1 MTDLTADPVSEAVSV
16 SMIQMLNQ
24 AWEIRRSEPRETVRL
39 ARLALTLD
47 LPTPEESRARL
58 CLGYGLL
65 RLGEFAAA
73 QTELTQALDTFTD
86 AGDLLQKR
94 TTSNTLGMVQ
104 CELGQPVA
112 ALQTFLQ
119 VRQLSVALGLIQ
131 GEIEALNNVGSVYV
145 SMGNH
150 PGALESYLRSLRLSQ
165 QHELRDVESEILNNL
180 SVEYYELTRYDD
192 ALEAAQ
198 ASLDVAPDT
207 ESFITHTSAL
217 ALHNAARACFKLD
230 HLDRALDLNQ
240 QALAI
245 FEKLED
251 QAAVAEV
258 HDELGRLS
266 QHQRRFEEAEHF
278 FRLGLQMRQQ
288 IGDLHGQ
295 AESMR
300 HLGGLQLLLG
310 QTQEALDTIHAARAT
325 AGHSQAQTE
334 RCAADLALADAYRQ
348 AGQFREGFLHLE
360 QHLLLKEELF
370 NAASDQRVQS
380 LQIQFELERAEQ
392 QRAAAEQL
400 SAELQQLNSELER
413 THQELTVAHARTS
426 ALLEQVEQQANQDAL
441 TGLANRRAFDS
452 AVERLQPGVQMTVVI
467 GDIDHFKQVNDQY
480 SHLIGDE
487 VLRQIA
493 GVLGAGVRLRQGD
506 LLARF
511 GGEEFVILMVGT
523 DAVTTERI
531 CERLRLATERHNWGA
546 VRPGL
551 RVTIS
556 LGAAVSRNGED
567 LTAVLQAADHALY
580 EAKANGRNRVVLRP

>member
-1 MTDLTADPVSEAVSV
+1 
-16 SMIQMLNQ
+16 MLDQ

-39 ARLALTLD
+39 ARLALTYA
-47 LPTPEESRARL
+47 LPSPEKSRARL

-65 RLGEFAAA
+65 RLGEFADA
-73 QTELTQALDTFTD
+73 QTELIQALDAFSE

-94 TTSNTLGMVQ
+94 TTSNILGMVQ

-119 VRQLSVALGLIQ
+119 VRQLSVALGLVQ
-131 GEIEALNNVGSVYV
+131 GEAEATNNVGLVYT

-150 PGALESYLRSLRLSQ
+150 AAALDYHLRALRLGQSHGLQ
-165 QHELRDVESEILNNL
+165 DVGRETLNNL
-180 SVEYYELTRYDD
+180 SVVYYELTQYQD
-192 ALEAAQ
+192 AWESAQ
-198 ASLDVAPDT
+198 ASLNVAPET
-207 ESFITHTSAL
+207 ESSITHTSAL
-217 ALHNAARACFKLD
+217 ALHNAARACFKLN
-230 HLDRALDLNQ
+230 HLDRALDLNR

-245 FEKLED
+245 FEELED

-266 QHQRRFEEAEHF
+266 QHQHGFEEAERF
-278 FRLGLQMRQQ
+278 FRLGLQIRQQ
-288 IGDLHGQ
+288 IGDLRGQ
-295 AESMR
+295 AESLR
-300 HLGGLQLLLG
+300 HLGGLQLRLG
-310 QTQEALDTIHAARAT
+310 QTQEALDTIHAARVT
-325 AGHSQAQTE
+325 AEQSQAQTE

-400 SAELQQLNSELER
+400 SAELQQLNSELAR

-452 AVERLQPGVQMTVVI
+452 AVARLQPGVQMTVVI

-493 GVLGAGVRLRQGD
+493 GVLGAEVRLRQGD

-523 DAVTTERI
+523 DAGTTAHI

-546 VRPGL
+546 IRSGL
-551 RVTIS
+551 CVTIS
-556 LGAAVSRNGED
+556 LGAAVSRGGED

-580 EAKANGRNRVVLRP
+580 EAKATGRNRVVVRS

>member
-1 MTDLTADPVSEAVSV
+1 PHPVPESASVSV
-16 SMIQMLNQ
+16 TQMLDQ

-39 ARLALTLD
+39 ARLALTHN
-47 LPTPEESRARL
+47 LPTPEESRARV

-65 RLGEFAAA
+65 RLGEFADA
-73 QTELTQALDTFTD
+73 QTELTQALNMFNE
-86 AGDLLQKR
+86 AGNLLQKR
-94 TTSNTLGMVQ
+94 TTSNILGMVQ

-150 PGALESYLRSLRLSQ
+150 PGALESYLRSLRLAQ
-165 QHELRDVESEILNNL
+165 QHEMRDVEGEILNNL
-180 SVEYYELTRYDD
+180 SVEYYELTRYGD

-198 ASLDVAPDT
+198 ASLNISAKSLDNDAAHL
-207 ESFITHTSAL
+207 HTSAL
-217 ALHNAARACFKLD
+217 ALHNAARACFKLS

-240 QALAI
+240 QALTI
-245 FEKLED
+245 FEALED

-266 QHQRRFEEAEHF
+266 QHQRGFREAERF

-295 AESMR
+295 AESLL

-325 AGHSQAQTE
+325 AEHSQAQTE
-334 RCAADLALADAYRQ
+334 RCAADLSLADAYRQ

-523 DAVTTERI
+523 DAVTTQRI

-580 EAKANGRNRVVLRP
+580 EAKANGRNQVVLRP